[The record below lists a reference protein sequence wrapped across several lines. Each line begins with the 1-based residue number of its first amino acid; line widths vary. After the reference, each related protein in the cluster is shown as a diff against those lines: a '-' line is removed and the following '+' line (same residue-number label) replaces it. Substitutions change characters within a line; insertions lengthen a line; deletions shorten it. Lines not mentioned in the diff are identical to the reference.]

1 MEFDKTRWSC
11 QTISDQNNTK
21 LLSEGGGGKGGWG
34 EASGGGMGKGGAG
47 LVGSGGV
54 GGLGY
59 KVMQG
64 LTFPCS

>member
-1 MEFDKTRWSC
+1 
-11 QTISDQNNTK
+11 
-21 LLSEGGGGKGGWG
+21 
-34 EASGGGMGKGGAG
+34 MGKGGAG